1 MNGENV
7 NLEDMLNW
15 REERVNIQNIFLSQY
30 HCPVIS
36 FCMNIPGPIKTN
48 EDILTAFISGKEC
61 LLDELSTLPA
71 CILNHIEVH
80 KKTGDELILS
90 VDYPAE
96 KIKELTTRIEETH
109 PLGRLFDMDVIDR
122 NGQKLSRNTWRK
134 CIICGCQAQEC
145 ARSKRHSIAEMQSCI
160 QKMINNSDLQN

>member
-109 PLGRLFDMDVIDR
+109 PLGRL
-122 NGQKLSRNTWRK
+122 
-134 CIICGCQAQEC
+134 
-145 ARSKRHSIAEMQSCI
+145 
-160 QKMINNSDLQN
+160 

>member
-48 EDILTAFISGKEC
+48 EDI
-61 LLDELSTLPA
+61 
-71 CILNHIEVH
+71 HI
-80 KKTGDELILS
+80 KKTAKRMCFLDSSGEF
-90 VDYPAE
+90 
-96 KIKELTTRIEETH
+96 
-109 PLGRLFDMDVIDR
+109 FDFFGGVIYGED
-122 NGQKLSRNTWRK
+122 
-134 CIICGCQAQEC
+134 
-145 ARSKRHSIAEMQSCI
+145 
-160 QKMINNSDLQN
+160 